1 MNRASMAGKTEGKN
15 IRTVVSGYLKYWYL
29 FLIGLCICIGLA
41 FWYLRYKAV
50 PEYQISSTILIKDKD
65 KGEGASGG
73 GESFGDL
80 GLIKPSRNIEDEI
93 GILRSAGLMEKVIK
107 QMDLQVKYYVEGKF
121 DGVEVYSGNLP
132 IRINRAD
139 SSYLLPQTFLSVQ
152 IKDNNSFVLAEIN
165 DGEHG
170 TSSVYQF
177 GELIQKPYGT
187 FTVNRNEEVP
197 VASVK
202 DNIYVT
208 FNSVEGLADYY
219 TGNLSVEPVNDT
231 GSLLFL
237 SLTDPFPQ
245 RGKLIM
251 ENLIKAYTEK
261 SIFYHNELAH
271 NTINMIDERLAMLTE
286 ELTSVEKNVENY
298 KQRNELTNVSSDAE
312 LYLQRASQSN
322 QQLADYQTQIDVLNS
337 IETYLAQQGDNAP
350 TVPSTLNIEDPTL
363 VNLISRLNELQLR
376 RRSLL
381 RTTPKDNPL
390 VVEIDQQIKDL
401 RASTLENL
409 RNIKDGLVIA
419 QRNVRQNLQQ
429 YESQVRKVPA
439 AERQLLAINREQGTK
454 QELYLYLLQKREE
467 EALSLAAPISNTRI
481 VDAPRAGSYPVSPN
495 KTSIYLGALIFGL
508 FLPFSIVYAKEKI
521 NDKVQDRSEIEEYTN
536 VPILGEIANNRE
548 KEILVAKK
556 ENNTPVAEL
565 FRLIRFNL
573 KFISAGKKNKTILV
587 TSGKQGE
594 GKTFFSI
601 NLGSSLAS
609 SGKKVIV
616 LSFDLRAPKLMND
629 VGLSDDFGI
638 TDFLVDN
645 ELQIEDIIIPSPEI
659 EGLYYIGSGAIPPN
673 AGELMLSPK
682 IEFLIKELEQSF
694 DFVII
699 DSAPI
704 GKVADAYALA
714 PYVDSSVYVI
724 RHDYTKKSELR
735 IIEDIYQKNKLT
747 RPMVVLNGTK
757 TKEAYAYGYGYG
769 QKKAMDRRP
778 AAAFQK

>member
-1 MNRASMAGKTEGKN
+1 MVGKSEGKDIQSVISN
-15 IRTVVSGYLKYWYL
+15 YLKYWYL
-29 FLIGLCICIGLA
+29 FLIGLFICIGLA

-50 PEYQISSTILIKDKD
+50 PEYRISSTILLKDKD

-93 GILRSAGLMEKVIK
+93 GILRSAGLMEKVIR
-107 QMDLQVKYYVEGKF
+107 QMDLQVRYYVEGKF

-132 IRINRAD
+132 ISISAAD
-139 SSYLLPQTFLSVQ
+139 SSYLEPQTFLSVR
-152 IKDNNSFVLAEIN
+152 IKDDNSFVLAKLN
-165 DGEHG
+165 DGQPE
-170 TSSVYQF
+170 TFMAYKF
-177 GELIQKPYGT
+177 GEIIQKPYGV

-197 VASVK
+197 LSSFK
-202 DNIYVT
+202 ENIYVT

-219 TGNLSVEPVNDT
+219 SGNLTVEPVNDN
-231 GSLLFL
+231 GSLLSL
-237 SLTDPFPQ
+237 SLTDPFPE
-245 RGKLIM
+245 RGKRIM

-261 SIFYHNELAH
+261 SIFYHNQLAH

-286 ELTSVEKNVENY
+286 ELSSVEKNVEDY

-322 QQLADYQTQIDVLNS
+322 QQLADYQTQLDVLNS
-337 IETYLAQQGDNAP
+337 IESYLGQQGENAP

-376 RRSLL
+376 RRSLI

-409 RNIKDGLVIA
+409 SNIKDGLIIA
-419 QRNVRQNLQQ
+419 QRNLRQNSQQ

-481 VDAPRAGSYPVSPN
+481 VDAPRAGGYPVSPN
-495 KTSIYLGALIFGL
+495 TTSVYLGAIILGL
-508 FLPFSIVYAKEKI
+508 FLPFSIVYVKEKI
-521 NDKVQDRSEIEEYTN
+521 NNKVQEREEIEEYTH
-536 VPILGEIANNRE
+536 VPVLGEIAYNQE
-548 KEILVAKK
+548 KETLVAKEK
-556 ENNTPVAEL
+556 NNTPVAEL

-573 KFISAGKKNKTILV
+573 KFISAGKKNKTILI

-609 SGKKVIV
+609 SGKKVVV
-616 LSFDLRAPKLMND
+616 LSFDLRAPKLMKD
-629 VGLSDDFGI
+629 IGLSDDFGI
-638 TDFLVDN
+638 TDFLVDD
-645 ELQIEDIIIPSPEI
+645 ELQIENLLISSPEI
-659 EGLYYIGSGAIPPN
+659 EGLYFIGSGAIPPN

-682 IEFLIKELEQSF
+682 IEYLLKELEQRF
-694 DFVII
+694 DYVLI

-714 PYVDSSVYVI
+714 PYVDSSIYVI
-724 RHDYTKKSELR
+724 RHNYTRKSELK
-735 IIEDIYQKNKLT
+735 IIEDIYQKNKLN
-747 RPMVVLNGTK
+747 RPMIVLNGIK
-757 TKEAYAYGYGYG
+757 SKEAYAYGYGHAPN
-769 QKKAMDRRP
+769 KVLNAERR
-778 AAAFQK
+778 AAIQN